1 MRTSV
6 EERLAQVKE
15 KDEQRKQR
23 NILAENQAR
32 EAKKKS
38 DNRRLFIVG
47 ELFCKHFPIAQEI
60 TPGRSAEEDHL
71 NFEYLDQ
78 FMEALAKCQ
87 QCYQKLE
94 DALIENDNNNTQP
107 RY

>member
-38 DNRRLFIVG
+38 DNRRLLIVG

-78 FMEALAKCQ
+78 FMEVLAKCQ

-94 DALIENDNNNTQP
+94 DALIENDNNNTQQ